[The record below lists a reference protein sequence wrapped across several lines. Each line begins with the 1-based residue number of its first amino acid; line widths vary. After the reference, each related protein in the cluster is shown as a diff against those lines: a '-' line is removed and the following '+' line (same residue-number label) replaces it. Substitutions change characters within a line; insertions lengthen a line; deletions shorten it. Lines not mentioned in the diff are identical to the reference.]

1 MKAMFI
7 GDPRNDG
14 DGPKVLML
22 HGVAFPKNEWVDP
35 VPSALE
41 GKLAG
46 NSHFVTEGGESD
58 AVAAFIEAVRT
69 APLPAD
75 LILAAA
81 DFPVADQ
88 SGPAPIIG
96 DPAPDVIEPAPDAYP
111 HLTDAQVEALD
122 RDNDQIPGGSN
133 ASEEKA
139 ALIAQLETMGV
150 DFDKRLGVAKLKA
163 LVETQKF
170 IKGED

>member
-14 DGPKVLML
+14 DGPKVLTL
-22 HGVAFPKNEWVDP
+22 QGVAFPKNEWVEP

-46 NSHFVTEGGESD
+46 NSHFMTEGGD
-58 AVAAFIEAVRT
+58 LPAGLVLADPGHTRAAIIAAAF
-69 APLPAD
+69 PD
-75 LILAAA
+75 LIE
-81 DFPVADQ
+81 
-88 SGPAPIIG
+88 G
-96 DPAPDVIEPAPDAYP
+96 DPATDAIAPDAYP

-122 RDNDQIPGGSN
+122 RDGDQIPGGSN
-133 ASEEKA
+133 ASDEKA
-139 ALIAQLETMGV
+139 ALIAELETMGV
-150 DFDKRLGVAKLKA
+150 EFDKRLGVAKLKA
-163 LVETQKF
+163 LVDEQKF

>member
-46 NSHFVTEGGESD
+46 NSHFVTKEGELSAGLAMAD
-58 AVAAFIEAVRT
+58 PDHTRAAVVAAAFPDLVEPAAPAAVE
-69 APLPAD
+69 
-75 LILAAA
+75 
-81 DFPVADQ
+81 
-88 SGPAPIIG
+88 G
-96 DPAPDVIEPAPDAYP
+96 DPAPDVVEPASDAYP

-122 RDNDQIPGGSN
+122 RDGDQIPGGSN
-133 ASEEKA
+133 ASDEKA
-139 ALIAQLETMGV
+139 ALIAQLEAMGV
-150 DFDKRLGVAKLKA
+150 EFDRRLGVAKLKA
-163 LVETQKF
+163 LVDEQKF

>member
-14 DGPKVLML
+14 DGPKVLTL

-46 NSHFVTEGGESD
+46 NSHFVTEEGE
-58 AVAAFIEAVRT
+58 
-69 APLPAD
+69 LPAGLAMAD
-75 LILAAA
+75 PDHTRAAVLAAA
-81 DFPVADQ
+81 FPDLVEPAA
-88 SGPAPIIG
+88 PAPVEG
-96 DPAPDVIEPAPDAYP
+96 DPAPDVVEPAPAAYP

-122 RDNDQIPGGSN
+122 RDGDGVAGGSN
-133 ASEEKA
+133 ASDEKA
-139 ALIAQLETMGV
+139 ALIKTLEGMSV
-150 DFDKRLGVAKLKA
+150 EFDRRLGVAKLKA
-163 LVETQKF
+163 LVDEQKF